1 MFLVQLYTQ
10 VFAQKVP
17 TAKKELRKTKTLLV
31 LSTASF
37 AGATYCTWNAYEAH
51 YQFKLKYMRGYAID
65 TNRYFKKFRNQLIFS
80 SGFAL
85 TGLALEIIAINN
97 FTHYCTLMDNKITIK
112 VAPSRIGIC
121 YSLR

>member
-37 AGATYCTWNAYEAH
+37 AGATYCTWNAFEAH
-51 YQFKLKYMRGYAID
+51 NKFKFRYSRGYAID
-65 TNRYFKKFRNQLIFS
+65 MDSYFKTFKNQLLLS

-85 TGLALEIIAINN
+85 TGLAFEIIAINH
-97 FTHYCTLMDNKITIK
+97 FTHYRTLMDKKITLKI
-112 VAPSRIGIC
+112 APSRIGIC